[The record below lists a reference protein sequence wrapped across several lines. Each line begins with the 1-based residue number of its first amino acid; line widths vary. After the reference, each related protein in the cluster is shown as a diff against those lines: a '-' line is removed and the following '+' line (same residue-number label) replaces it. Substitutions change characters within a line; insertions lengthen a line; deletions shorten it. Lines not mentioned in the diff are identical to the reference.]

1 MKEAGKLAPKAAG
14 PGRIITLTT
23 DFGQADPWVGMMK
36 GVMLSINPSLAIVD
50 VTHEIP
56 PQDINKAS
64 FFMGSIGRYF
74 PEGTIHVCVVD
85 PGVGSEREPVI
96 IQTQHCFYV
105 GPNNGVFSTLDS
117 RIKKSAVIKSRRYV
131 PGDVGATFHGRDVF
145 APVAAHLAT
154 TPVEEFGPA
163 VKKLVKLDL
172 PKPRREKD
180 GGVSGEIIYFDRF
193 GNAFT
198 NITKEMVKTAKA
210 GRAAVPLRNLEV
222 RGFSGF
228 YRSVPKGAPGA
239 IINGFGLLEIFSPDG
254 NAREEFGLE
263 MGDRVSVGRARNRP
277 R

>member
-1 MKEAGKLAPKAAG
+1 MKEAGKLGPKAAG

-23 DFGQADPWVGMMK
+23 DFGHADPWVGMMK
-36 GVMLSINPSLAIVD
+36 GVMLSINPGLTIVD

-85 PGVGSEREPVI
+85 PGVGSKREPVI
-96 IQTQHCFYV
+96 IQTQRCFYV
-105 GPNNGVFSTLDS
+105 GPNNGIFSMLDS
-117 RIKKSAVIKSRRYV
+117 RVKKSAVIKSRRYMSE
-131 PGDVGATFHGRDVF
+131 DVGATFHGRDVF
-145 APVAAHLAT
+145 APVAAHLAA
-154 TPVEEFGPA
+154 TPVEEFGPS
-163 VKKLVKLDL
+163 VKKLVKLDQ
-172 PKPRREKD
+172 PKPRRGKD
-180 GGVSGEIIYFDRF
+180 GGVTGEIIYFDRF

-198 NITKEMVKTAKA
+198 NITKEMMKTTGA
-210 GRAAVPLRNLEV
+210 GRAAVTVRNLEV

-228 YRSVPKGAPGA
+228 YRAVPKGKPGA
-239 IINGFGLLEIFSPDG
+239 IINGFGLLEIFTPDG

-263 MGDRVSVGRARNRP
+263 MGDRVSVGHNRNRP